1 MNVLKKIPLLFLL
14 LLFHF
19 FAIAQ
24 LNDKTEV
31 KEVYLSI
38 NYVYRVHDT
47 VIAFLQNARSLGIEN
62 KSFVRAFQSYKSA
75 TDGVSAARSMSEIGS
90 GTIMLYDTLVSSV
103 IKLYHEADSLEIGDL
118 VSLKLKIPVLPYR
131 SVFSDLAF
139 ANILYT
145 NADRKPLYHLQ
156 DIINRDNK
164 NLEDSIYAVI
174 ISDLKATYERV
185 KNWTNLPESLRKR
198 LEGGRF
204 QGRIPLEIL
213 RDVTRK
219 DLESFFLYVKTYPAS
234 YMSNEFRASESFAG
248 WLVSNSP
255 YSVPEIKNALFPI
268 YKNLA
273 TFNKEL
279 PKYKADIL
287 REGTAKSI
295 GEEAIGLSNS
305 NRFKEAH
312 ELADFAI
319 ALANAVKDTS
329 SKPAVH
335 LYKAQ
340 IYQDQEKYAEAI
352 LECDKA
358 ISEAIV
364 AKDRNMEMQIIIK
377 KGFCFY
383 KISKY
388 REAEKIFTDAAKKL
402 SGYKELLDA
411 SQYKE
416 NIRKI
421 YEYQSDIKYQSG
433 QYDAAL
439 RLLDTAILI
448 NNQINSYD
456 ANIRNAGFYKFI
468 GRVYNDQGKPG
479 DALIAFEK
487 SKTIY
492 KDNSDVLNRAIVEND
507 VAYSYYNLGEY
518 RKSILSCEWAFEKLI
533 EEGDFNNAGYSKSLM
548 GSCYWE
554 LGKYDSAVASHKISI
569 EFRKKS
575 NSLPG
580 QAKSWK
586 SIGDLYQLSGSKI
599 AALQALDSAAF
610 IYQKIKD
617 SSGMAQVYNKKG
629 EVFLNDENYRRAA
642 EWFEKAN
649 GVNSKSTIEALYQLG
664 SAWYAIDTIKARK
677 YFESA
682 REKSQKDGNI
692 NYQFFSAKSL
702 AMLAYKSHNFSEG
715 ENYYKEC
722 LSLSEQMKTAASW
735 ASCLNLNAYRFETR
749 AELDSALEYYKNAF
763 AIYDS
768 VDKSNAIT
776 QLSSIAN
783 VYISKGEFQKA
794 DEAYAEAALI
804 ARNIKDSL
812 ALGSIL
818 QSTSFLYS
826 LTAEF
831 EKGLT
836 NNDKALTIFKKS
848 GNMIRL
854 SNTYGSRGTILSSMG
869 DYKNSVLSYLTA
881 DSIYK
886 DELLEDQ
893 RGIVYNNI
901 GVVYI
906 GQSDYETAL
915 KYLDKSLATMKK
927 GVIDEGYLLTKGN
940 IAECLLG
947 LKKTNEAKK
956 LLLEIL
962 PQARKMKLERIASG
976 MSLLLG
982 KIFFD
987 EVNLKQAN
995 EYYTYALNSSLASG
1009 EKEKSIDAL
1018 VYLGKIFV
1026 AEKKYDSAKVNF
1038 QKSVSLADQYK
1049 TTGSWNAYYELGL
1062 FYYDQQQF
1070 DSAVIKFK
1078 QAVGLL
1084 EKNTENLYGGEE
1096 AKKIFNNDPR
1106 KADLYNK
1113 ITFSYYNIGNI
1124 KEAWAYAN
1132 RSNIA
1137 GIKEL
1142 SGTLSVNSTDEE
1154 RNAALKKLLA
1164 MQQSRKALENNLEKQ
1179 SGTAK
1184 EETLKK
1190 IEILE
1195 ADYNNFL
1202 QDVVEQYPE
1211 LSTYFSRSNAD
1222 EFNNYKGKLD
1232 DDVAVALY
1240 LVNGNTLMIF
1250 TLTNEKLAVDTMT
1263 LDITPRITTFIETI
1277 KNTSRQTGTGPLS
1290 ERSDP
1295 QDEEKVNT
1303 NVEFKD
1309 ISNELYKALIATV
1322 YDKIGAKKKLCI
1334 IPTGI
1339 FSNMPFQCLGRKMPD
1354 RSFRFLIEDHC
1365 VFYTNKMSVFNTVA
1379 KNDLTN
1385 NDLKSFAAFGV
1396 PDATLRYNIS
1406 EVQNI
1411 GKIMGSDSTIYTDY
1425 RATESMAKQS
1435 LRNKKFI
1442 HFATHGVLNY
1452 SSDYSESYLKL
1463 LPDKDTSN
1471 GNNGKLTMREVQKL
1485 GITDC
1490 NMVILSACQ
1499 TAVAKQLVK
1508 GWNISPANSFLV
1520 SHVKTVVASLWKV
1533 ADEPTGI
1540 LMEYFYDNLNKS
1552 MGKADAL
1559 RMAQIKLSQDPR
1571 FRHPNYWGAF
1581 VLYGEWK

>member
-1 MNVLKKIPLLFLL
+1 MKFLKKIALLIFLWTS
-14 LLFHF
+14 HF
-19 FAIAQ
+19 YAKGQ
-24 LNDKTEV
+24 LVERSEV
-31 KEVYLSI
+31 KEVYFSI
-38 NYVYRVHDT
+38 NYTYKVQDT
-47 VIAFLQNARSLGIEN
+47 VVVLLQNAQSLGIEN
-62 KSFVRAFQSYKSA
+62 KSLVRAFQSYRPEVK
-75 TDGVSAARSMSEIGS
+75 GVSAERPLREIGS
-90 GTIMLYDTLVSSV
+90 GVVILYDTLVSCV
-103 IKLYHEADSLEIGDL
+103 VKLYHIEDTLEIGDL
-118 VSLKLKIPVLPYR
+118 ISLKLKTPALPYR
-131 SVFSDLAF
+131 SIFSDLAF
-139 ANILYT
+139 TNTFFT
-145 NADRKPLYHLQ
+145 NADKEPLYLLP
-156 DIINRDNK
+156 DIIKRDNK
-164 NLEDSIYAVI
+164 KLEDSIFTAI
-174 ISDLKATYERV
+174 TSDLHGTYERV
-185 KNWTNLPESLRKR
+185 KNRTNLPESILKKI
-198 LEGGRF
+198 EDGRF
-204 QGRIPLEIL
+204 KGRRPLEIL

-219 DLESFFLYVKTYPAS
+219 EIESFFLYVKTYPAS
-234 YMSNEFRASESFAG
+234 YMSKDYRASESFAG

-255 YSVPEIKNALFPI
+255 YSVAEIKNALFPI
-268 YKNLA
+268 YKN
-273 TFNKEL
+273 KEEFKKQV
-279 PKYKADIL
+279 PKYKTDIL
-287 REGTAKSI
+287 KEGSDKSI
-295 GEEAIGLSNS
+295 AEEAIGLSDANK
-305 NRFKEAH
+305 FKEAH

-319 ALANAVKDTS
+319 VLADAVSDTLN
-329 SKPAVH
+329 KPAVY
-335 LYKAQ
+335 LAKAQ
-340 IYQDQEKYAEAI
+340 IYQNQDKYAEAI

-358 ISEAIV
+358 IAAAV
-364 AKDRNMEMQIIIK
+364 ASKDKNIEIQTIIK
-377 KGFCFY
+377 KGFCLY

-388 REAEKIFTDAAKKL
+388 KDAESVLNTAVKKL
-402 SGYKELLDA
+402 SAYQKLMIDA
-411 SQYKE
+411 DYKE
-416 NIRKI
+416 NLRKI
-421 YEYQSDIKYQSG
+421 YEYRSDIKYESG
-433 QYDAAL
+433 QYENAL
-439 RLLDTAILI
+439 RILDTAILI
-448 NNQINSYD
+448 NNEINSYD

-479 DALIAFEK
+479 DALTAFEK
-487 SKTIY
+487 SNEIY
-492 KDNSDVLNRAIVEND
+492 KNNSDVLNRAIVEND
-507 VAYSYYNLGEY
+507 IAYSYYKLGEY
-518 RKSILSCEWAFEKLI
+518 RKSIHSCEWAFEKLI
-533 EEGDFNNAGYSKSLM
+533 LEADYNNAGYSKSLM
-548 GSCYWE
+548 GSCFWE
-554 LGKYDSAVASHKISI
+554 LGKYDSAVLAHKSSI
-569 EFRKKS
+569 EFRKKG
-575 NSLPG
+575 NSLSG

-586 SIGDLYQLSGSKI
+586 SIGDLYQLSGSKV
-599 AALQALDSAAF
+599 AALQALDSAALIF
-610 IYQKIKD
+610 QILRD
-617 SSGMAQVYNKKG
+617 NSGLAEVYNKKG
-629 EVFLNDENYRRAA
+629 EVFLNDENYKKAA

-649 GVNSKSTIEALYQLG
+649 GVNNRSTVEALYQLG
-664 SAWYAIDTIKARK
+664 SAWYAIDTVKARK
-677 YFESA
+677 YFEKS
-682 REKSQKDGNI
+682 REKSEKDGNT
-692 NYQFFSAKSL
+692 NYQFSSAKSL
-702 AMLAYKSHNFSEG
+702 AMLAYRSHNISEG
-715 ENYYKEC
+715 DNYYNEC
-722 LSLSEQMKTAASW
+722 VSISKQMKTSSSL
-735 ASCLNLNAYRFETR
+735 ASCLNLKAYSFESR
-749 AELDSALEYYKNAF
+749 IELDSALAYYKKAF
-763 AIYDS
+763 DIYDT
-768 VDKSNAIT
+768 VDKSNSIN
-776 QLSSIAN
+776 QLSSISF
-783 VYISKGEFQKA
+783 VHISKGEFIEA
-794 DEAYAEAALI
+794 DNTMTRAISTAKKI
-804 ARNIKDSL
+804 NDSL

-831 EKGLT
+831 EKGLA
-836 NNDKALTIFKKS
+836 NSDSAMIIFKKS
-848 GNMIRL
+848 GNMTRL
-854 SNTYGSRGTILSSMG
+854 ANTYGSRGTLLNSMG
-869 DYKNSVLSYLTA
+869 EYKNAVNAYLVA
-881 DSIYK
+881 DSLYK

-893 RGIVYNNI
+893 RGIIYNNI

-906 GQSDYETAL
+906 SQSDYENAMI
-915 KYLDKSLATMKK
+915 YLNKSLATMKK
-927 GVIDEGYLLTKGN
+927 GVIDESFMLTKGN

-947 LKKTNEAKK
+947 LKKTKEART
-956 LLLEIL
+956 LLLDIL
-962 PQARKMKLERIASG
+962 PKSKNMKLERIASG

-982 KIFFD
+982 NIFFD
-987 EVNLKQAN
+987 EGNLKPAFEN
-995 EYYTYALNSSLASG
+995 YSYALTISLING

-1018 VYLGKIFV
+1018 TNLGKIYLL
-1026 AEKKYDSAKVNF
+1026 EKKIDSAKISF
-1038 QKSVSLADQYK
+1038 QKSVAMAAIYK
-1049 TTGSWNAYYELGL
+1049 TAGSWNAFYELGL
-1062 FYYDQQQF
+1062 LYYEQKQF
-1070 DSAVIKFK
+1070 DSSITYFK
-1078 QAVGLL
+1078 QAVELL
-1084 EKNTENLYGGEE
+1084 DKNTQNLFGGEE

-1106 KADLYNK
+1106 KSDLYNK

-1154 RNAALKKLLA
+1154 KNTALKKLLA

-1179 SGTAK
+1179 TGTAK

-1222 EFNNYKGKLD
+1222 EFNNYKGKLE

-1277 KNTSRQTGTGPLS
+1277 KNTNKQTGTGPLS

-1309 ISNELYKALIATV
+1309 ISDELYKALIATV
-1322 YDKIGAKKKLCI
+1322 EDKIGSKKKLCI

-1354 RSFRFLIEDHC
+1354 NNFRFLIEDHC
-1365 VFYTNKMSVFNTVA
+1365 VFYTNKMSVFNDKE
-1379 KNDLTN
+1379 KNNLSI

-1396 PDATLRYNIS
+1396 PDVTLHYNIS

-1411 GKIMGSDSTIYTDY
+1411 GKIMGSDSTIYSDY

-1533 ADEPTGI
+1533 ADEPTGL
-1540 LMEYFYDNLNKS
+1540 LMEYFYENLNKS

-1559 RMAQIKLSQDPR
+1559 RMAQIKLSQDAR

-1581 VLYGEWK
+1581 VLYGNWQ